1 MQGREEKQ
9 HLMSEKQPF
18 VSQTFI
24 GIDVSKATL
33 DVAIL
38 PSTETF
44 SVENHKS
51 AFPALVERLQAL
63 SPRCIVLEASG
74 GYEMAVA
81 ASLAAASLPVAVVNP
96 RNARE
101 FAKAT
106 GRLAKTD
113 RLDSLVLAHFA
124 EAVKPQCRP
133 IKSSA
138 QRELDELLGRRRQLV
153 EMHVAE
159 QNRLGQATTSAVQK
173 EIKAHLAW
181 LEKRISSTDT
191 QLKDQLKRSPVWRER
206 DNLLK
211 SVPGIGAV
219 TSTTL
224 LAALPELGLLCRK
237 KIAALVGVAPIND
250 ESGKRRGKRRI
261 MHGRAHLRSVL
272 YMAALTAARC
282 NPVIKSFYK
291 RLIAAG
297 KPHKVAMTACMRK
310 LLVIINTMV
319 RNNSSWNPDI
329 YQLPA

>member
-1 MQGREEKQ
+1 M
-9 HLMSEKQPF
+9 
-18 VSQTFI
+18 SQTFI

-44 SVENHKS
+44 SVENNQS
-51 AFPALVERLQAL
+51 AFPALVEKLQAL

-133 IKSSA
+133 IKSSE

-206 DNLLK
+206 DDLLK

-272 YMAALTAARC
+272 YMATLTAVRC

-291 RLIAAG
+291 RLIEAG